1 MEEGLVELKTK
12 VGLSNG
18 LAFNDRTNTFYF
30 VDSYDLNVKQFMYD
44 TKTGNISNEKILTDI
59 SSYGTMKTNVPDGLT
74 IDKDGNLYVAMFGGS
89 RILKIN
95 TTTGKVITEIAMP
108 VQQIT
113 SMAFGGKNLETMFVT
128 TAGLDVVGLQT
139 YPAGY
144 LFKVDNLGVRGTEM
158 TKFLIN

>member
-1 MEEGLVELKTK
+1 MHEGLVELKSK

-18 LAFNDRTNTFYF
+18 IAFNDKLNTFYF

-44 TKTGNISNEKILTDI
+44 VKTGNISNEKVLTDI
-59 SSYGTMKTNVPDGLT
+59 TSYGTVKTNVPDGLT
-74 IDKDGNLYVAMFGGS
+74 IDHDGNLYVAMFGGS

-95 TTTGKVITEIAMP
+95 PTNGKVITEIPFP
-108 VQQIT
+108 VQQVT
-113 SMAFGGKNLETMFVT
+113 SMAFGGKNLDTMFVT
-128 TAGLDVVGLQT
+128 TAGMDVVGKQT

-144 LFKVDNLGVRGTEM
+144 LFKVGNLDVRGTEM